1 MLEKVIKDASLQY
14 LTDSQG
20 RRTAVVM
27 DIRTWNEL
35 IEALED
41 EEDAEEMR
49 SARDEKDEQIPWQQ
63 VVAECQRKRQT
74 SNVKRET

>member
-27 DIRTWNEL
+27 DIRTWNKL
-35 IEALED
+35 LEALED

-49 SARDEKDEQIPWQQ
+49 SARDEEDEQIPWQQ
-63 VVAECQRKRQT
+63 VVAEYRAEHPDAQI
-74 SNVKRET
+74 